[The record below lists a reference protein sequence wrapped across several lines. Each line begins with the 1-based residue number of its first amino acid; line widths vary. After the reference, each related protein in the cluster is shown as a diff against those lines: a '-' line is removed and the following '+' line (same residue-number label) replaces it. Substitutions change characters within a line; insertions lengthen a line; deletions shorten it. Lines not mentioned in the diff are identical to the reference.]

1 MILYD
6 ASVRA
11 SPLTPVF
18 PFPSMLQ
25 PDENLFDPK
34 LPRTIFI
41 SGISPSVDK
50 ELLLDEFSSMGAI
63 EEVSRHYS
71 FGGQH

>member
-1 MILYD
+1 
-6 ASVRA
+6 
-11 SPLTPVF
+11 
-18 PFPSMLQ
+18 MLQ